1 MAFLGDVLNLFSPF
15 SVTQFEAS
23 DERRCLPC
31 WDEPALKVTFTIT
44 LLLFYDYLS
53 QILYCRTDGSDG
65 WCAVTQFEASDARR
79 CFPCWDEPALKA
91 TFTITLNVPADR
103 VALSNMVSADVKR
116 LCGLNLIKLL
126 ATV

>member
-1 MAFLGDVLNLFSPF
+1 MHFQRISFSPTCYV
-15 SVTQFEAS
+15 SS
-23 DERRCLPC
+23 GR
-31 WDEPALKVTFTIT
+31 
-44 LLLFYDYLS
+44 FYDYLS

-116 LCGLNLIKLL
+116 LCGLNWISLRLSWPYSLYI
-126 ATV
+126 